1 MMCSSR
7 MNRCVPAV
15 LALLAT
21 FAMLGTFASPARA
34 QDSIAVLSGDR
45 ETAAQLARI
54 VNAARERGL
63 PVEPIIAKAQH
74 GARLHASPAKIV
86 AAAQAVARRLN
97 DARDA
102 LAPRPTPGD
111 IAAGED
117 ALSITGVSTDAL
129 RAVRAVS
136 PTRPVAVPI
145 GVLAQLVAS
154 GVPAPK
160 ATAIVTDIMKRGAT
174 NKQLVALGTDVN
186 ADVVAGTRADAALG
200 VRLNGLTPF
209 LAPGAGGQAGV
220 TAASLAGGKKP

>member
-1 MMCSSR
+1 MFEPRISR
-7 MNRCVPAV
+7 RVRAN
-15 LALLAT
+15 LALLAV
-21 FAMLGTFASPARA
+21 FATLGASASRAGA
-34 QDSIAVLSGDR
+34 QDSIASLSGDR

-63 PVEPIIAKAQH
+63 PVEPIIAKAQR
-74 GARLHASPAKIV
+74 GALVHAAPAKIV
-86 AAAQAVARRLN
+86 AAAQAVARRLS

-111 IAAGED
+111 ISAGED

-160 ATAIVTDIMKRGAT
+160 ATAIVTELMKRGAT
-174 NKQLVALGTDVN
+174 NVQLVALGTDVN

-200 VRLNGLTPF
+200 VRLNGLTPL
-209 LAPGAGGQAGV
+209 LAPAAAGQNAV